1 LSSASPSGIT
11 VFAPAKIN
19 LYLHITGKRDDG
31 FHLLDSL
38 VAFANYGDQIAVAP
52 SDQLK
57 LTIEG
62 PFAEG
67 LSAGADNLVLKAA
80 HLLADFAGV
89 EAKADITLTKNL
101 PIASGIGG
109 GSADAAATLHAL
121 TELWG
126 ISPSAADLIGVAG
139 ELGADVPVCVASVP
153 TFMSGI
159 GEILRPAPALPDCW
173 LVLVNPNEEVS
184 TPKVF
189 AKRQGDFSSVPAF
202 GAIPKNATELAAILA
217 TSRND
222 LTDSASQVA
231 PVVGNVL
238 AALEATKSQLLTRL
252 SGSGATCFALYG
264 TKEAAETAA
273 KELQKS
279 HPDWWI
285 QPAALRS

>member
-1 LSSASPSGIT
+1 LSSASPRGIT

-38 VAFANYGDQIAVAP
+38 VAFADFGDRITVTP
-52 SDQLK
+52 SKQLT

-80 HLLADFAGV
+80 HLLADFADV

-121 TELWG
+121 AELWG
-126 ISPSAADLIGVAG
+126 TSPSAEDLIGMAE
-139 ELGADVPVCVASVP
+139 ELGADVPVCVASAP
-153 TFMSGI
+153 AFMSGI
-159 GEILRPAPALPDCW
+159 GETLSPAPALPDCW
-173 LVLVNPNEEVS
+173 LVLVNPNEAVS
-184 TPKVF
+184 TPEVF
-189 AKRQGDFSSVPAF
+189 AKRHRDFSSAPAF
-202 GAIPKNATELAAILA
+202 TTLPKSAEELASVLNS
-217 TSRND
+217 SRND
-222 LTDSASQVA
+222 LTDAASQVA
-231 PVVGNVL
+231 PIVGNVL

-252 SGSGATCFALYG
+252 SGSGATCFALYE

-273 KELQKS
+273 KDLQNS
-279 HPDWWI
+279 HPEWWI
-285 QPAALRS
+285 QSAALRS

>member
-1 LSSASPSGIT
+1 LSSASPRGIT

-38 VAFANYGDQIAVAP
+38 VAFADYGDQIAVTP
-52 SDQLK
+52 SKQLN

-80 HLLADFAGV
+80 HLLADFGGV

-121 TELWG
+121 AELWG
-126 ISPSAADLIGVAG
+126 ISPSANDLICLAG
-139 ELGADVPVCVASVP
+139 ELGADVPVCIASAP
-153 TFMSGI
+153 AFMSGI
-159 GEILRPAPALPDCW
+159 GEILSPAPALPDCW
-173 LVLVNPNEEVS
+173 LVLVNPSEAVS

-189 AKRQGDFSSVPAF
+189 AKRHGDFSSAPTF
-202 GAIPKNATELAAILA
+202 TTLPKSAAELAAIL
-217 TSRND
+217 TNSRND
-222 LTDSASQVA
+222 LTEAASQVA
-231 PVVGNVL
+231 PAVGNVL

-264 TKEAAETAA
+264 AKEAAETAA
-273 KELQKS
+273 KDLQNS
-279 HPDWWI
+279 HPEWWI
-285 QPAALRS
+285 QPAALGS